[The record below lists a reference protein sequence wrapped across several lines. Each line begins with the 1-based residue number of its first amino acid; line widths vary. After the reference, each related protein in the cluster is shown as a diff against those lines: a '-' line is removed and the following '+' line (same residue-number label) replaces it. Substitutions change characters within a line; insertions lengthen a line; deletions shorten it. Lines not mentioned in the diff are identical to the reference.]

1 VGRYHSRPGINHG
14 GAGIQL
20 DAAFV
25 RLGDDLAPTVVPM
38 SDLERFV

>member
-1 VGRYHSRPGINHG
+1 MYQFRLGIR
-14 GAGIQL
+14 L
-20 DAAFV
+20 EAALV